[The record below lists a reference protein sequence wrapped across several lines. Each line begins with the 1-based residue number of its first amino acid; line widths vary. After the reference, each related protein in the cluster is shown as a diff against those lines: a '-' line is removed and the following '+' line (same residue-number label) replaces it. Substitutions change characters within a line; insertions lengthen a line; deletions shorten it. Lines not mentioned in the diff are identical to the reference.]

1 MTIETKGAELFTSSE
16 QQTDMHTFSEKMITD
31 YEKKANLTMALI
43 CRAMMI
49 FMIIVIILNLLGVF
63 IIDNVIYPV
72 LIFFSRNYVRT
83 HNSL

>member
-1 MTIETKGAELFTSSE
+1 MFTSSE